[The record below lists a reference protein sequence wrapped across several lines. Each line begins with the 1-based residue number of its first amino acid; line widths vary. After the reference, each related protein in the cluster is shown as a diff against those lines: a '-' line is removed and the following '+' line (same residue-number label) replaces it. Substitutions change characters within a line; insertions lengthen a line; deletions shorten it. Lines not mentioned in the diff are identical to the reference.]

1 MSNEYEERVEG
12 WLPVWK
18 ALACELKDTSPPGDF
33 WLTKVIILLNIALFG
48 VLLIYLNES
57 LKALHVTRALAL
69 VPCVANG
76 TCIPSILLSMFAHG
90 GILHLL
96 GNMFFLYIVGD
107 NVELTLGR
115 ARYLVIYL
123 AAGIYGALVES
134 VIDLGIHPLN
144 PSIYLIGASAG
155 ISGLIGAY
163 LVLYPGSAMC
173 YCVGVN
179 LLYRCFRINASNY
192 VALWIIFQLIYALF
206 ARWIVIW
213 AHLAGLLIGAALAYL
228 LADLDRINELRRI
241 LARGRFRGL
250 KLYPWELRYPSMGTT
265 VKILFLAVVV
275 LLSMLTCVA
284 AEHSLKL
291 DGKYYTVYAL
301 VTHTRYCN
309 EDSCWDDYNL
319 KDLRI
324 EITDTP
330 PSKRIL
336 GQQPA
341 DYTGSKSFVFI
352 TSKVVFRRQELI
364 PIMVER
370 LDYVAEVAVSVVAA
384 SVLVSILALH
394 AVLNKSRLVE
404 VTYVPEDMLRDSRG
418 LESES

>member
-1 MSNEYEERVEG
+1 MSHEYEERVND
-12 WLPVWK
+12 WVPVWK

-33 WLTKVIILLNIALFG
+33 WLTKIIILLNIALFS
-48 VLLIYLNES
+48 VFFIYLRES
-57 LKALHVTRALAL
+57 LEALHVTRALAL

-76 TCIPSILLSMFAHG
+76 TCIPSILPSMFAHG
-90 GILHLL
+90 GVLHLI

-107 NVELTLGR
+107 NIELTLGR
-115 ARYLVIYL
+115 ARYLVIYF

-134 VIDLGIHPLN
+134 VIDLGIQPLN

-173 YCVGVN
+173 YCIGIN
-179 LLYRCFRINASNY
+179 LLARCFRVNASNY
-192 VALWIIFQLIYALF
+192 VALWIVFQLIYALF
-206 ARWIVIW
+206 ARWIAVW

-228 LADLDRINELRRI
+228 LADLDRINELREI

-250 KLYPWELRYPSMGTT
+250 KLYPWEFRYPSMGIT

-275 LLSMLTCVA
+275 LLSMLTCMA
-284 AEHSLKL
+284 AERSLEL

-301 VTHTRYCN
+301 AIHTRYCG
-309 EDSCWDDYNL
+309 EGTCWDDYS
-319 KDLRI
+319 LRGLQI
-324 EITDTP
+324 EISDTP
-330 PSKRIL
+330 PSTRIL
-336 GQQPA
+336 GQLPA
-341 DYTGSKSFVFI
+341 DYTDSKSFIFI
-352 TSKVVFRRQELI
+352 GNKVVFRRQELI

-370 LDYVAEVAVSVVAA
+370 LDYVAEVAASVVVAG
-384 SVLVSILALH
+384 VLVSILALH

-404 VTYVPEDMLRDSRG
+404 VTYVPEDMLRDNKSK
-418 LESES
+418 E